1 MTNLSL
7 DLKTIK
13 TKNVE
18 NFYNYNNK
26 GDKQLFE
33 WNNDNAKLTI
43 KLKNNIGLKLLRH

>member
-7 DLKTIK
+7 DLKT
-13 TKNVE
+13 VE
-18 NFYNYNNK
+18 KIYNNK

>member
-18 NFYNYNNK
+18 KIYNNK

-43 KLKNNIGLKLLRH
+43 KLKNNIGLRLLSH

>member
-13 TKNVE
+13 TKNVK

-33 WNNDNAKLTI
+33 WNNEQHWTKAIESLGMYNFC
-43 KLKNNIGLKLLRH
+43 